1 MENQNLPERVVPVQ
15 YGRGSRAFRQFK
27 NPPQPHMCI
36 QDTIKGTSEKLYINV
51 LGWQK
56 IANPKQYSDPIPLY
70 GGMQVH
76 FLFSFTFLHITQVVS
91 RLSIYIVTCLLIKIT
106 RIVLIARR

>member
-1 MENQNLPERVVPVQ
+1 MKSCVHVSVAMENQNPQERTAPIQ
-15 YGRGSRAFRQFK
+15 YVRGSRAFRQFK

-36 QDTIKGTSEKLYINV
+36 LDTIKDTTEKLYINV

-70 GGMQVH
+70 GGMQV
-76 FLFSFTFLHITQVVS
+76 SENNI
-91 RLSIYIVTCLLIKIT
+91 LSCNLPV
-106 RIVLIARR
+106 

>member
-1 MENQNLPERVVPVQ
+1 MDNQNPQERTVPIQ
-15 YGRGSRAFRQFK
+15 YVRGSRAFRQFK

-36 QDTIKGTSEKLYINV
+36 QDTIKDTTEKLYINV

-70 GGMQVH
+70 GGMQVT
-76 FLFSFTFLHITQVVS
+76 LFVEQIIFS
-91 RLSIYIVTCLLIKIT
+91 
-106 RIVLIARR
+106 VL

>member
-1 MENQNLPERVVPVQ
+1 MFCDSTVITVSASVNSSTAMENQNPPERVVPVQ

-36 QDTIKGTSEKLYINV
+36 QDTIKDTTEKLYINV

-70 GGMQVH
+70 GGMQVG
-76 FLFSFTFLHITQVVS
+76 
-91 RLSIYIVTCLLIKIT
+91 CLCYFY
-106 RIVLIARR
+106 

>member
-1 MENQNLPERVVPVQ
+1 MDNQNPQERTVPIQ
-15 YGRGSRAFRQFK
+15 YVRGSRAFRQFK

-36 QDTIKGTSEKLYINV
+36 QDTIKDTTEKLYINV

-70 GGMQVH
+70 GGMQVT
-76 FLFSFTFLHITQVVS
+76 LFVEQRIF
-91 RLSIYIVTCLLIKIT
+91 IVFYNVTTKTL
-106 RIVLIARR
+106 